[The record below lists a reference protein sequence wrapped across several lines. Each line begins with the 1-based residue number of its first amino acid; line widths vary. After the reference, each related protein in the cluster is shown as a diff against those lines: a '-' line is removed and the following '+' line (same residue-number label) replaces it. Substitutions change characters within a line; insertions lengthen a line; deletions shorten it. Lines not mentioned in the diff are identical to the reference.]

1 MEKVKKLYV
10 ALVVLFLYAPIGV
23 LVAQSFNASRYRG
36 HWTGFTLQWYG
47 ELFQNEGIFDALQNT
62 ITIGLSSAAIAT
74 VLGLLTCMALRGMG
88 RKQRSVYLGVASMP
102 LLNADI
108 VTGISLML
116 LFLGMGLRLGY
127 GSILMAHVVFNLPY
141 VILCIMPQFL
151 SLDRSCYDAAR
162 DLGATPFVAFRRV
175 VLPELRP
182 SLLAGFMLA
191 FTMSADD
198 FIITHFTKGA
208 GIDTLPNLCRIEIG
222 HPSGNVCP
230 FDARIRLCP
239 GLRRPAHRQPPA
251 PGPGSELVGKGK
263 RYEIYPHDSP
273 RSLLYPGP
281 ERLWLL

>member
-47 ELFQNEGIFDALQNT
+47 ELFQNEGILDALQNT

-208 GIDTLPNLCRIEIG
+208 GIDTLPT
-222 HPSGNVCP
+222 
-230 FDARIRLCP
+230 
-239 GLRRPAHRQPPA
+239 
-251 PGPGSELVGKGK
+251 
-263 RYEIYPHDSP
+263 EIYAELKLGIHPEMYALSTLVFVFVLVFAI
-273 RSLLYPGP
+273 LLIVNRR
-281 ERLWLL
+281 RLALGRNW

>member
-1 MEKVKKLYV
+1 MEKVKKLYI

-47 ELFQNEGIFDALQNT
+47 ELFQNEGILDALQNT

-162 DLGATPFVAFRRV
+162 DLARRRSSHSAASSCRNCGPV
-175 VLPELRP
+175 SWQASCWPSPCRPTTSSLRTSP
-182 SLLAGFMLA
+182 
-191 FTMSADD
+191 
-198 FIITHFTKGA
+198 KGPA
-208 GIDTLPNLCRIEIG
+208 SIRCRRKSMPN
-222 HPSGNVCP
+222 
-230 FDARIRLCP
+230 
-239 GLRRPAHRQPPA
+239 
-251 PGPGSELVGKGK
+251 
-263 RYEIYPHDSP
+263 
-273 RSLLYPGP
+273 
-281 ERLWLL
+281 

>member
-127 GSILMAHVVFNLPY
+127 GSILMAHVVFN
-141 VILCIMPQFL
+141 
-151 SLDRSCYDAAR
+151 
-162 DLGATPFVAFRRV
+162 
-175 VLPELRP
+175 
-182 SLLAGFMLA
+182 
-191 FTMSADD
+191 MSADD

-208 GIDTLPNLCRIEIG
+208 GIDTLPT
-222 HPSGNVCP
+222 
-230 FDARIRLCP
+230 
-239 GLRRPAHRQPPA
+239 
-251 PGPGSELVGKGK
+251 
-263 RYEIYPHDSP
+263 EIYAELKLGIHPEMYALSTLVFVFVLVFAV
-273 RSLLYPGP
+273 LLIVNRR
-281 ERLWLL
+281 RLALGRNW

>member
-47 ELFQNEGIFDALQNT
+47 ELFQNEGILDALQNT
-62 ITIGLSSAAIAT
+62 VTIGLSSAAIAT
-74 VLGLLTCMALRGMG
+74 VLG
-88 RKQRSVYLGVASMP
+88 RKPRSVFLGVASMP

-208 GIDTLPNLCRIEIG
+208 GIDTLPTKIYAELKLGI
-222 HPSGNVCP
+222 HPEMYALSTLVFVFVLVFAVLLIVN
-230 FDARIRLCP
+230 RKRLTL
-239 GLRRPAHRQPPA
+239 GRN
-251 PGPGSELVGKGK
+251 
-263 RYEIYPHDSP
+263 
-273 RSLLYPGP
+273 
-281 ERLWLL
+281 W

>member
-1 MEKVKKLYV
+1 MMEKWKKGYV

-23 LVAQSFNASRYRG
+23 LIAQSFNASRYRG

-47 ELFQNEGIFDALQNT
+47 ELFENEGILEALQNT
-62 ITIGLSSAAIAT
+62 ITIGLTSAALAT
-74 VLGLLTCMALRGMG
+74 ILGLITCMALRGMG
-88 RKQRSVYLGVASMP
+88 RKQRSVLLGVASLP

-151 SLDRSCYDAAR
+151 SLDR
-162 DLGATPFVAFRRV
+162 V

-208 GIDTLPNLCRIEIG
+208 GIDTLPT
-222 HPSGNVCP
+222 
-230 FDARIRLCP
+230 
-239 GLRRPAHRQPPA
+239 
-251 PGPGSELVGKGK
+251 
-263 RYEIYPHDSP
+263 EIYAELKLGIHPEMYALSTLVFVFVLVFAV
-273 RSLLYPGP
+273 LLTMNRK
-281 ERLWLL
+281 RLALGRDL

>member
-47 ELFQNEGIFDALQNT
+47 ELFQNEGILDALQNT
-62 ITIGLSSAAIAT
+62 VTIGLSSAAIAT
-74 VLGLLTCMALRGMG
+74 VLGLITCMALRGMG
-88 RKQRSVYLGVASMP
+88 RKPRSVFLGVASMP

-162 DLGATPFVAFRRV
+162 DLGATPFMAFRRV

-191 FTMSADD
+191 FT
-198 FIITHFTKGA
+198 
-208 GIDTLPNLCRIEIG
+208 IDTLPTKIYAELKLGI
-222 HPSGNVCP
+222 HPEMYALSTLVFVFVLVFAVLLIVN
-230 FDARIRLCP
+230 RKRLTL
-239 GLRRPAHRQPPA
+239 GRN
-251 PGPGSELVGKGK
+251 
-263 RYEIYPHDSP
+263 
-273 RSLLYPGP
+273 
-281 ERLWLL
+281 W

>member
-1 MEKVKKLYV
+1 MEKVKKLYI

-47 ELFQNEGIFDALQNT
+47 ELFQNEGILDALQNT

-74 VLGLLTCMALRGMG
+74 VLG

-208 GIDTLPNLCRIEIG
+208 GIDTLPT
-222 HPSGNVCP
+222 
-230 FDARIRLCP
+230 
-239 GLRRPAHRQPPA
+239 
-251 PGPGSELVGKGK
+251 
-263 RYEIYPHDSP
+263 EIYAELKLGIHPEMYALSTLVFVFVLVFAV
-273 RSLLYPGP
+273 LLIVNRR
-281 ERLWLL
+281 RLALGRNW

>member
-1 MEKVKKLYV
+1 MMEKWKKGYV

-23 LVAQSFNASRYRG
+23 LIAQSFNASRYRG

-47 ELFQNEGIFDALQNT
+47 ELFENEGILEALQNT
-62 ITIGLSSAAIAT
+62 ITIGLTSAALAT
-74 VLGLLTCMALRGMG
+74 ILGLITCMALRGMG
-88 RKQRSVYLGVASMP
+88 RKQRSVLLGVASLP

-127 GSILMAHVVFNLPY
+127 GSILMAHVVF
-141 VILCIMPQFL
+141 CIMPQFL

-208 GIDTLPNLCRIEIG
+208 GIDTLPT
-222 HPSGNVCP
+222 
-230 FDARIRLCP
+230 
-239 GLRRPAHRQPPA
+239 
-251 PGPGSELVGKGK
+251 
-263 RYEIYPHDSP
+263 EIYAELKLGIHPEMYALSTLVFVFVLVFAV
-273 RSLLYPGP
+273 LLTMNRK
-281 ERLWLL
+281 RLALGRDL